1 LERLS
6 RPDAVDLF
14 HFERKASDL
23 RAEIDSLFTRREEI
37 AELVAE
43 GLLTAA
49 GARPQLAKIL
59 DRLTFLEA
67 QKTPPVIDP
76 EAFVRPA
83 KVWEAWTIPQ
93 RREVLRLLFSQIA
106 IRHVGQRNGPRAD
119 PDRFVLEWNGAA

>member
-14 HFERKASDL
+14 QFERRASDL
-23 RAEIDSLFTRREEI
+23 RTEIDALFMRREEI
-37 AELVAE
+37 AELMAE

-76 EAFVRPA
+76 QAFVRPA
-83 KVWEAWTIPQ
+83 EVWASWTVSQ
-93 RREVLRLLFSQIA
+93 RREVLRLLFSRIA

-119 PDRFVLEWNGAA
+119 AGRFVLEWNGVA